1 MERKTSDDMD
11 HFICYTLVDITD
23 TRVSDPARALP
34 YQQFQNL
41 NTLIQCV
48 GLRAQPFAI
57 EIERRPQQNLSEYD
71 FGTEYEGQH
80 DVWVLSWSIE
90 KSGYVSVE
98 NLTLD
103 SEGLPIHTRLEE
115 TVCLPTQMLEPKDAA
130 RLNTYF
136 VHARARD
143 TQTRPKA
150 K

>member
-1 MERKTSDDMD
+1 MTQTTSDNMD
-11 HFICYTLVDITD
+11 HFICYTLVDITN

-41 NTLIQCV
+41 NTLIQCL

-57 EIERRPQQNLSEYD
+57 TIERRPQQDLSDYA
-71 FGTEYEGQH
+71 FGTNHQGSH

-90 KSGYVSVE
+90 KLGYVSVE
-98 NLTLD
+98 TLISD

-115 TVCLPTQMLEPKDAA
+115 TASLPTQMLEPRDPA

-136 VHARARD
+136 VN
-143 TQTRPKA
+143 TRPGA
-150 K
+150 PTT

>member
-1 MERKTSDDMD
+1 MD

-57 EIERRPQQNLSEYD
+57 AIERRLQQDLSGYG
-71 FGTEYEGQH
+71 FGSDYQGQH
-80 DVWVLSWSIE
+80 DVWVLSWSTE
-90 KSGYVSVE
+90 KSGYVSVD
-98 NLTLD
+98 NLTHD

-115 TVCLPTQMLEPKDAA
+115 TASLPTQMLEPKDSA

-136 VHARARD
+136 VDSRPRARD
-143 TQTRPKA
+143 TQTQPKA

>member
-1 MERKTSDDMD
+1 MD

-57 EIERRPQQNLSEYD
+57 TIERRRQQDLSQYA
-71 FGTEYEGQH
+71 FGTDYQGKH
-80 DVWVLSWSIE
+80 DVWVLTWSTE
-90 KSGYVSVE
+90 KLGYVSVE
-98 NLTLD
+98 NLTRD

-115 TVCLPTQMLEPKDAA
+115 TASLPTQMLEPRDTA

-136 VHARARD
+136 VNS
-143 TQTRPKA
+143 RPGA
-150 K
+150 PAT